1 MEESE
6 GLNSKRKEAIRE
18 ILEHKPL
25 NFASVYAGVYQE
37 LPIANMCS
45 IKEKSRYLHPDYYN
59 FLPLTC

>member
-1 MEESE
+1 MEENE

-37 LPIANMCS
+37 L
-45 IKEKSRYLHPDYYN
+45 
-59 FLPLTC
+59 